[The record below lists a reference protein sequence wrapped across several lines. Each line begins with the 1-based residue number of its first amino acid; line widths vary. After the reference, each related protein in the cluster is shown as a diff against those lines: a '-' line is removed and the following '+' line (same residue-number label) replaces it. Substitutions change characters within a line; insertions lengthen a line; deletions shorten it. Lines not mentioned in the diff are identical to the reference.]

1 MPKRIVTSED
11 IESARDGELRLPADA
26 IVTDRARELAAERGV
41 KLRIEGTP
49 DADSGNPAGP
59 MGNRLDARA
68 KRVVALGSD
77 HGGYELKEYLKRF
90 LSELGYTVSDLGTN
104 STQAVD
110 YPDFARAVAEA
121 VAGQAAWRGIVID
134 SAGIGSAMAANKV
147 PGVRAALCYDRATA
161 RNSRE
166 HNDANVLTLGARL
179 IAPELAREITAV
191 WLETDFVGGRHQKR
205 IDKIVALEQ
214 HSIHLTPPAVA
225 QPNESTKEREKGL
238 GFSPTA
244 RKPSTEVMGSEALLP
259 AALKA
264 PPLPATG
271 DTGREQLIEAVTRE
285 ILCRLGDQ
293 QACILR
299 GLEIDD
305 AVCPG
310 CDGHCVESCPQKS
323 RRVVA
328 AGAARLGAGLGATQI
343 PADLA
348 RLIDHTLLKPEASE
362 TDIRRLCAEAR
373 QYGFASVCVN
383 PTWVPLCAAEL
394 QGTSVR
400 VCTVAGFP
408 LGATATSVKVFET
421 EQAVKLGARE
431 VDMVINV
438 GALKSGHYEQVEN
451 EIRALAEACHSGGA
465 LLKVIL
471 ECALLTDQEK
481 VIACRLSQSAG
492 ADFVKTSTGFGP
504 GGATAHDV
512 ELMRLVVG
520 PEMGVK
526 AAGGVRSY
534 EDLQKMVAAGAT
546 RIGASASVKI
556 IREAAG
562 ETPSSA
568 SQPRPTDGQQVRY

>member
-1 MPKRIVTSED
+1 MSRRVVTSED
-11 IESARDGELRLPADA
+11 VGAAKDGELRLPADA
-26 IVTDRARELAAERGV
+26 IVTDRAREMAAERGV
-41 KLRIEGTP
+41 KLQIEGT
-49 DADSGNPAGP
+49 ATASGTVGGAEGKRSDDRAG
-59 MGNRLDARA
+59 
-68 KRVVALGSD
+68 RVVALGSD

-90 LSELGYTVSDLGTN
+90 LSESGYKITNLGTN
-104 STQAVD
+104 SAETVD

-121 VAGQAAWRGIVID
+121 VAEQRAWRGIVID

-179 IAPELAREITAV
+179 IAPELAREIAAV
-191 WLETDFVGGRHQKR
+191 WLETQFVGGRHQKR
-205 IDKIVALEQ
+205 VDKIIALEQ
-214 HSIHLTPPAVA
+214 HSNPHEAVETADSSEPA
-225 QPNESTKEREKGL
+225 G
-238 GFSPTA
+238 
-244 RKPSTEVMGSEALLP
+244 PS
-259 AALKA
+259 
-264 PPLPATG
+264 
-271 DTGREQLIEAVTRE
+271 REQLIEAVTRE
-285 ILCRLGDQ
+285 VLCRLGDQ
-293 QACILR
+293 QVCALR

-310 CDGHCVESCPQKS
+310 CDGHCAESCPQKS

-328 AGAARLGAGLGATQI
+328 AGAARIGAGLGTRQI

-362 TDIRRLCAEAR
+362 FDVRRLCAEAR
-373 QYGFASVCVN
+373 EYGFASVCVN

-394 QGTSVR
+394 KGTSVK

-421 EQAVKLGARE
+421 EQVIKLGATE

-438 GALKSGHYEQVEN
+438 GALKSGHYQHVEN
-451 EIRALAEACHSGGA
+451 EIRVLAESCHRGGA
-465 LLKVIL
+465 QLKVIL

-504 GGATAHDV
+504 GGATAQDV

-526 AAGGVRSY
+526 AAGGIRGY

-556 IREAAG
+556 IRAKIGIVFRDVFRSISECGESNCAG
-562 ETPSSA
+562 IDA
-568 SQPRPTDGQQVRY
+568 